1 MKTGKKL
8 LAGNI
13 VLALAAWAVMS
24 GGAWAQV
31 AATAQKTAPAAPQST
46 GAARTAADDTTTDFT
61 LANGLKVIHR
71 FVKGNEVV
79 AARVYF
85 RGGARNINEKNAG
98 IETLLFEV
106 AQAGTKN
113 FTKSQ
118 INRELARMGTVV
130 NSGGG
135 YDYSVLA
142 SLSVRQHF
150 DRSWQLLTDMAL
162 NPTFDEKEVAL
173 ERDRLVNALRQ
184 EGDDPETYVTSQ
196 SEKLLYAAHPYS
208 NRPFGTVESVGKL
221 TAADLK
227 AYHAAHL
234 MASRLLVVVVGNVTQ
249 DEVRRKVEA
258 AFGKLPKG
266 DYKGE
271 PPPAFREAE
280 TPEFKLIERNVPT
293 YYIRGVFAAPSIG
306 HPDYPAL
313 MVATNIIY
321 QQFFQEVRVK
331 RNLSYAPN
339 IELLTQGANSGFI
352 SVSTPKPNEALKVM
366 FDQIELIQQN
376 VIRKEALPEILTGF
390 LTTYYRNLETN
401 DAQAARLGEY
411 ELLAGDWRKA
421 LTWIDDVN
429 RVTPEDIN
437 RVANKYLKTFRF
449 AVIGDKAA
457 FDPALFT
464 SR

>member
-1 MKTGKKL
+1 MKTGKQFW
-8 LAGNI
+8 AGKI
-13 VLALAAWAVMS
+13 VIALAAWALMS
-24 GGAWAQV
+24 GGSWAQV
-31 AATAQKTAPAAPQST
+31 AATAQKAAPAAQS
-46 GAARTAADDTTTDFT
+46 ARTAADDATTDFT

-162 NPTFDEKEVAL
+162 YPTFDEKEVTL

-208 NRPFGTVESVGKL
+208 NRPFGTIESVGRL

-266 DYKGE
+266 DYKPE
-271 PPPAFREAE
+271 PPPAFKPVE
-280 TPEFKLIERNVPT
+280 TPEFKLIERGVPT

-306 HPDYPAL
+306 DPDYAAL

-421 LTWIDDVN
+421 LTWIEDVN
-429 RVTPEDIN
+429 KVTPEDIN

-457 FDPALFT
+457 FDQSLFM
-464 SR
+464 SK

>member
-1 MKTGKKL
+1 MNTGKKL
-8 LAGNI
+8 LTGKI
-13 VLALAAWAVMS
+13 VFALAAWAAALT
-24 GGAWAQV
+24 GALGQV
-31 AATAQKTAPAAPQST
+31 AATAQKAAPAAPQAAV
-46 GAARTAADDTTTDFT
+46 AARTAADDATSDFT

-85 RGGARNINEKNAG
+85 RGGARNITEKNAG

-221 TAADLK
+221 TAAELK

-234 MASRLLVVVVGNVTQ
+234 SASRLLVVVVGNVTQ
-249 DEVRRKVEA
+249 DEVRRKVEM
-258 AFGKLPKG
+258 AFGRLPRG
-266 DYKGE
+266 DYKPE
-271 PPPAFREAE
+271 PPPAFKAAEA
-280 TPEFKLIERNVPT
+280 PEFKLIERGVPT

-321 QQFFQEVRVK
+321 QQFFQEVRVQ

-352 SVSTPKPNEALKVM
+352 SVSTPKPNEAIRVM
-366 FDQIELIQQN
+366 FDQIELIQKN
-376 VIRKEALPEILTGF
+376 TIRKEALPEILTGF

-429 RVTPEDIN
+429 KVTPEDIN
-437 RVANKYLKTFRF
+437 RVAVNYLHTFRF

>member
-208 NRPFGTVESVGKL
+208 NRPFGTVESVGRL